1 MFTNAERN
9 ELVGRIL
16 LILEQDKVGAAGKRK
31 DLAEKLVDDARE
43 YLGGR
48 YATRAKVNPNAGI
61 HGVDASILA
70 ADEIPGHKSKKEV

>member
-16 LILEQDKVGAAGKRK
+16 LILEQDKVGTASKRK
-31 DLAEKLVDDARE
+31 ELAEKLIDDARE

-48 YATRAKVNPNAGI
+48 YATRSKANPAIGI
-61 HGVDASILA
+61 HGVDASILS
-70 ADEIPGHKSKKEV
+70 ADEIPGHRPKKEV